1 MLNNRYTLY
10 MLRYAVILIFISKSF
25 SQNLI
30 KRGNELIRIN
40 NSNDYEIIIEDISK
54 IQTYKTFLVNKN
66 FQFLN
71 RSSGIVYQLEGD
83 TIVRIDKSYDDKMHN
98 GSLDFV
104 YKDTLYRFGGY
115 GYFHTHKTL
124 TYFDSNSKE
133 WDLVKYEGFN
143 LINGFSEVGFHFIF
157 DHKLYVFGYNTQVNQ
172 FQNES
177 NFIRKGFVY
186 NLREKE
192 IEKTFK
198 IHDSFIFPSSYYDV
212 NDKYIFMFKN
222 SPSKDLLIFNKKT
235 FSFAEHKL
243 NVSEVGITN
252 KKNDNFIVINNKLY
266 YVTKS
271 IFNTLEINHID
282 IEDVLNNNND
292 LDIKLIDNK
301 FSSYIYVCLIVLVI
315 ILIVVYRSYYNR
327 LFLFHDGIVFRGKKL
342 VIDERTRK
350 IIIHLIKN
358 ELSNNHEINDIFLDS
373 GLNINHINRFK
384 NICIKQINLDFR
396 NKFKTDL
403 IKKNQSLEDKRIT
416 IFRLNPK
423 FNFII
428 KN

>member
-1 MLNNRYTLY
+1 
-10 MLRYAVILIFISKSF
+10 MLRYAIILIFISKSF

-30 KRGNELIRIN
+30 KKGNELIQIN

-124 TYFDSNSKE
+124 TYFDSNSKQ
-133 WDLVKYEGFN
+133 WDLVKYEGFD
-143 LINGFSEVGFHFIF
+143 LIKGFSGVGFHFIF
-157 DHKLYVFGYNTQVNQ
+157 DQKLYVFGYDTQVNQ

-177 NFIRKGFVY
+177 NLIRKGFVY
-186 NLREKE
+186 DLREKE

-222 SPSKDLLIFNKKT
+222 SPSKDLLIFNKET
-235 FSFAEHKL
+235 FSFSKHNL
-243 NVSEVGITN
+243 NVSEIGIVN
-252 KKNDNFIVINNKLY
+252 LKDDNFTVLDNKLY
-266 YVTKS
+266 YITKN

-282 IEDVLNNNND
+282 IEDVLNKNDD

-301 FSSYIYVCLIVLVI
+301 FSSYIYVFLIVLVI
-315 ILIVVYRSYYNR
+315 ILIVVYRSYYSK
-327 LFLFHDGIVFRGKKL
+327 FFIIHDSIVFRGKKL

-358 ELSNNHEINDIFLDS
+358 EFSSNHEINDIFLDS
-373 GLNINHINRFK
+373 GLNIIHINRFK
-384 NICIKQINLDFR
+384 NRCIKQINLDFR

-403 IKKNQSLEDKRIT
+403 IKKNLSLEDKRII